1 MNRLDDAVEF
11 GNRQCELVRTVVDL
25 KGSYNR
31 FSRHILDQS
40 HLLHVNDPPGS
51 KELVRVR

>member
-1 MNRLDDAVEF
+1 MNRLDDAVEI

-31 FSRHILDQS
+31 FSRLILDQS
-40 HLLHVNDPPGS
+40 HLHVNDPPGS